1 MYPLVHNGN
10 IALFSPTGWSITSI
24 FSPRS
29 ALSFLLFLSLSCS
42 EVCIWCGSLS
52 LLQMEV
58 VSTFKRSGSFQGAVR
73 RRSSV
78 LSQLHDVTN
87 ISTPTHVVLSTA
99 NASAA
104 PGSEFPAFPTC
115 VRHNTYTQKHSQN
128 TKTLTDTHTHTH
140 MLQAFLLTHS
150 STCNTPPCVPWY
162 FCSVFETFSVVVSL
176 WLSGSL
182 QDGLSGFDWSLYGPL
197 FVSPPRV
204 PPLLLSISVLSCCV
218 GPFLLLLGSSLLSEG
233 VGFIFKSLFLD
244 KPFSVFSLSKT
255 KAITYNR
262 MRTKHSDNVR
272 LVHCWKYIFFDLN
285 LIYFF

>member
-1 MYPLVHNGN
+1 MNYPFCWKMYTVVHNAN
-10 IALFSPTGWSITSI
+10 LAFSPTGWSIITSI
-24 FSPRS
+24 FSSRCAP
-29 ALSFLLFLSLSCS
+29 SFLLFLSLSYS

-115 VRHNTYTQKHSQN
+115 VRHS
-128 TKTLTDTHTHTH
+128 KTLTKHDLLQTHSH
-140 MLQAFLLTHS
+140 MHQAFLLTHS

-182 QDGLSGFDWSLYGPL
+182 QDGLSGFDWSSMGRRLC
-197 FVSPPRV
+197 
-204 PPLLLSISVLSCCV
+204 LL
-218 GPFLLLLGSSLLSEG
+218 PESLLSFSRFLCAVLLCRAFSLA
-233 VGFIFKSLFLD
+233 VGFLF
-244 KPFSVFSLSKT
+244 VVW
-255 KAITYNR
+255 R
-262 MRTKHSDNVR
+262 
-272 LVHCWKYIFFDLN
+272 CWFCFQIPVSR
-285 LIYFF
+285 